1 MLRTLPRALRRALI
15 LALAAPVDGASA
27 ADELA
32 LIDKTEPVGPGIT
45 LRHLKTVDAT
55 GWYDHQVL
63 TADLSNAA
71 VKSDLAVRRRRSR
84 RASR

>member
-15 LALAAPVDGASA
+15 LALLIPSTAQA

-45 LRHLKTVDAT
+45 LRHLKTVDET
-55 GWYDHQVL
+55 GWYDHQIL

-71 VKSDLAVRRRRSR
+71 VKSDSLWAGSV
-84 RASR
+84 AAGGP